1 MTVQPSQRLLDA
13 IDSAVNELAPL
24 KDLLPAM
31 AHYLGA
37 VCAESGV
44 YTQDEAEGRIL
55 RGFEE
60 GWKTGAEGART
71 PPEPSKDIPPD
82 PPKPAA

>member
-1 MTVQPSQRLLDA
+1 MVQPSQHLLDQ
-13 IDSAVNELAPL
+13 IDERINDLAPL

-44 YTQDEAEGRIL
+44 YTQDEAESRIL
-55 RGFEE
+55 KGFEE
-60 GWKTGAEGART
+60 GWKTGTEGKRT
-71 PPEPSKDIPPD
+71 TAPPTPVPPTD
-82 PPKPAA
+82 APKAVG

>member
-1 MTVQPSQRLLDA
+1 MVQPSQHLLDS
-13 IDSAVNELAPL
+13 IDERINDLAPL

-44 YTQDEAEGRIL
+44 YTQDEAESRIL
-55 RGFEE
+55 KGFEE
-60 GWKTGAEGART
+60 GWKTGAEGKRATAPPT
-71 PPEPSKDIPPD
+71 PVPPTD
-82 PPKPAA
+82 APKAAG